1 MPTDLDPTV
10 ENTCDPTRLPRP
22 YRHGDDRSHDHP
34 AAERRGPRQEGACNL
49 GHTAAPI
56 APAANGDVT
65 RAQMLAQVKQ
75 VFNLADTNHDGF
87 MSRAEFAARMGVVI
101 NRLPPDSSAAPTKEQ
116 AQKMLDAANN
126 AFNAVDTNHD
136 GKLSL
141 TEASARP
148 LAAFDAMD
156 ANHDGI
162 LTLAEKQAARDAQA
176 AAQGGPIGSRPSSR
190 PRCPDTEAGPSDGAL
205 WGLKGGSD
213 RLAAVVCI
221 RCTGSRSARARGG
234 AAAAGLASTP
244 PAC

>member
-1 MPTDLDPTV
+1 MI
-10 ENTCDPTRLPRP
+10 RP
-22 YRHGDDRSHDHP
+22 GYPVLIAMAMSGLTITPPLNAAVP
-34 AAERRGPRQEGACNL
+34 AKKAPATS
-49 GHTAAPI
+49 HTAAPI

-101 NRLPPDSSAAPTKEQ
+101 NRLPPDSTAAPTKEQ

-176 AAQGGPIGSRPSSR
+176 AAQGGPIGP
-190 PRCPDTEAGPSDGAL
+190 P
-205 WGLKGGSD
+205 
-213 RLAAVVCI
+213 VVAP
-221 RCTGSRSARARGG
+221 TLPGH
-234 AAAAGLASTP
+234 
-244 PAC
+244 